1 MELEEEFSR
10 NRAEMKRIKRV
21 SSTAFI
27 FYVLFSCY
35 VLFELF
41 YAIMVTPLFLL
52 AALMVAAAAV
62 TGFLGIYKKDNRF
75 IIASIVLIAAHA
87 IAFELLVG
95 VDLLGVALT
104 LIMNGVFMILYP
116 IKMINANKSYHFLE
130 EQFGFPNFE
139 VRQAMYDLDKK
150 QREIKDPYAV
160 RKEEIE
166 KRSAAHG
173 GMEEL

>member
-21 SSTAFI
+21 SSTSFI

-95 VDLLGVALT
+95 VDLLGAALT
-104 LIMNGVFMILYP
+104 LIMNGVFMICP
-116 IKMINANKSYHFLE
+116 IKMINANKSCHFLE

-139 VRQAMYDLDKK
+139 VRQAIYDLEKK
-150 QREIKDPYAV
+150 QREIKAPYAV

>member
-10 NRAEMKRIKRV
+10 NRTEMKKIKRV
-21 SSTAFI
+21 STTAAL
-27 FYVLFSCY
+27 FYVLYSVY

-41 YAIMVTPLFLL
+41 YSIMVTPFFLL
-52 AALMVAAAAV
+52 AALLVAAASV
-62 TGFLGIYKKDNRF
+62 TGFLGVYKKDNRF
-75 IIASIVLIAAHA
+75 IIASIVLIAVHA
-87 IAFELLVG
+87 IAISV
-95 VDLLGVALT
+95 LLGGGVSDFFIT
-104 LIMNGVFMILYP
+104 FIPNGIFMIVP
-116 IKMINANKSYHFLE
+116 IKMISANNKYHFLE
-130 EQFGFPNFE
+130 RQFGFPNFE

>member
-27 FYVLFSCY
+27 FYLLFSCY

-87 IAFELLVG
+87 IAFELLTGVG
-95 VDLLGVALT
+95 LLSFAFT
-104 LIMNGVFMILYP
+104 LILNSVFVFCP
-116 IKMINANKSYHFLE
+116 IKMLNANKSYHFLE

-139 VRQAMYDLDKK
+139 VRQAMYDIEK
-150 QREIKDPYAV
+150 QQRQIKDPYAIK
-160 RKEEIE
+160 KEEIE
-166 KRSAAHG
+166 KRSAAQG

>member
-21 SSTAFI
+21 STTAAL
-27 FYVLFSCY
+27 FYVLYSVY

-52 AALMVAAAAV
+52 AALMVAAASV
-62 TGFLGIYKKDNRF
+62 TGFLGVYKKDNRF
-75 IIASIVLIAAHA
+75 IIASMVLIAVHA

-104 LIMNGVFMILYP
+104 LIMNGGFMICP

-150 QREIKDPYAV
+150 QREIKDKYAIK
-160 RKEEIE
+160 KEEIE

>member
-27 FYVLFSCY
+27 FYLLFSCY

-62 TGFLGIYKKDNRF
+62 TGFLGIYNPK
-75 IIASIVLIAAHA
+75 
-87 IAFELLVG
+87 
-95 VDLLGVALT
+95 
-104 LIMNGVFMILYP
+104 
-116 IKMINANKSYHFLE
+116 
-130 EQFGFPNFE
+130 
-139 VRQAMYDLDKK
+139 
-150 QREIKDPYAV
+150 
-160 RKEEIE
+160 
-166 KRSAAHG
+166 
-173 GMEEL
+173 

>member
-21 SSTAFI
+21 STTAAL
-27 FYVLFSCY
+27 FYVLYSVY

-41 YAIMVTPLFLL
+41 YSIMVTPFFLL
-52 AALMVAAAAV
+52 AALLVAAASV
-62 TGFLGIYKKDNRF
+62 TGFLGVYKKDNRF
-75 IIASIVLIAAHA
+75 IIASMVLIAVHA
-87 IAFELLVG
+87 IAFELLIG

-104 LIMNGVFMILYP
+104 LIMNGGFMICP

-150 QREIKDPYAV
+150 QRQIKDPYAV

-166 KRSAAHG
+166 KRSAAQG

>member
-21 SSTAFI
+21 STTAAL

-41 YAIMVTPLFLL
+41 YSIMVTPFFLL
-52 AALMVAAAAV
+52 AALLVAAASV
-62 TGFLGIYKKDNRF
+62 TGFLGVYKKDNRF
-75 IIASIVLIAAHA
+75 IIASMVLIAVHA

-104 LIMNGVFMILYP
+104 LIMNGGFMICP

-150 QREIKDPYAV
+150 QREIKDPYAIK
-160 RKEEIE
+160 KEEIE